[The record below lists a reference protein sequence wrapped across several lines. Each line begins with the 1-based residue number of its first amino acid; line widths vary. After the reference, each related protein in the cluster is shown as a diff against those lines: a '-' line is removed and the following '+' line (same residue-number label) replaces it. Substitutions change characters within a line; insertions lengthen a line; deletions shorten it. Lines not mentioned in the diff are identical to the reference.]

1 MPASPRPPRA
11 PKGVTFTVR
20 PAPGLT
26 REERLARR
34 LRAVEALLARRVDAP
49 PLPEAGDGA
58 GDSPERRPA
67 SPGGA
72 ALR

>member
-1 MPASPRPPRA
+1 MPASRVPRRG
-11 PKGVTFTVR
+11 GVTVR

-34 LRAVEALLARRVDAP
+34 LRAVEALLARRNNP
-49 PLPEAGDGA
+49 PALPGA
-58 GDSPERRPA
+58 GNGDPPARRPA

-72 ALR
+72 RTP